1 MSYIGLDNW
10 KVGRTSAWTFANICK
25 APGKIGILMGNPR
38 YRNQEMNETGFRS
51 YFREHAPDFTLLEPI
66 STFESA
72 AVAQAFHARA
82 ITLAGESGQ
91 PEPEQDVASIMGY
104 LDERWDKRIGAIT
117 STASNLDWIA
127 YCTELGHAYGV
138 LPLPG

>member
-1 MSYIGLDNW
+1 M
-10 KVGRTSAWTFANICK
+10 RTGAAAALLLLLPVPATRA
-25 APGKIGILMGNPR
+25 
-38 YRNQEMNETGFRS
+38 ETPA
-51 YFREHAPDFTLLEPI
+51 APDWAMLAECSAVFRAVSRADGYAGADPASLAQ
-66 STFESA
+66 SA

-117 STASNLDWIA
+117 STASNLDWIS